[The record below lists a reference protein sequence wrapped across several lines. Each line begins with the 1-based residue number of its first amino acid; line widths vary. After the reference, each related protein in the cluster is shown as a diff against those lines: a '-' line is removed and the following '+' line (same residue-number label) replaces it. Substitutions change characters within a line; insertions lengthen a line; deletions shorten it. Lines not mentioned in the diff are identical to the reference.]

1 MTGGHFFGH
10 PPQVI
15 DFMGGHFF
23 SGHSHCPLS
32 GFHIVRA
39 CKLLIRRF
47 ADTFGSVRFYCP
59 FSPAA
64 DTAPPLGAVRPTV
77 RRAPPKAK
85 AKEARLRHL
94 YARAYWAL
102 TWPASKVEIWRST
115 RAAWGFSGK
124 GNES

>member
-10 PPQVI
+10 PPQVA
-15 DFMGGHFF
+15 DSMGGHFF
-23 SGHSHCPLS
+23 GGHSHCPLS

-47 ADTFGSVRFYCP
+47 ADTFRSVRFYCP

-77 RRAPPKAK
+77 RRGKNK
-85 AKEARLRHL
+85 TARRVGHAGTNTL
-94 YARAYWAL
+94 
-102 TWPASKVEIWRST
+102 PASEVELHT
-115 RAAWGFSGK
+115 
-124 GNES
+124 